1 MNNLN
6 QYFTNN
12 YKWITQTAEKLTS
25 KLNKRYLAA
34 ELISNCYLHLAS
46 LHTEPMSDNKIK
58 SIIINYMNMQVI
70 WSNTKLKK
78 TILKDNIQPD
88 SVIQYVNQVD
98 DSLSEEELIEELL
111 EEEFQIQNKINFIH
125 QWLQTARPED
135 RLLFDIVYNQG
146 YDNSGKLSRH
156 CGLSRTTCYTM
167 ITRLKQKI
175 RKAYNEHNEDVK

>member
-6 QYFTNN
+6 QYITNN
-12 YKWITQTAEKLTS
+12 YKWMEQTAINLTS

-34 ELISNCYLHLAS
+34 ELVSNCYLHLAT
-46 LHTEPMSDNKIK
+46 LDTEPMDDNKIK

-70 WSNTKLKK
+70 WSNTKIKK

-88 SVIQYVNQVD
+88 NVVQYVNQID
-98 DSLSEEELIEELL
+98 DSISEEELIEELL

-125 QWLQTARPED
+125 KWISTARPED

-146 YDNSGKLSRH
+146 FNTSGKLSKH
-156 CGLSRTTCYTM
+156 CGLSRTTCYT
-167 ITRLKQKI
+167 LI
-175 RKAYNEHNEDVK
+175 RKLKNKIKESYNEQEGTKS

>member
-1 MNNLN
+1 MNKIN

-12 YKWITQTAEKLTS
+12 YKWVEQTAINLTS
-25 KLNKRYLAA
+25 KLNKKYLAP
-34 ELISNCYLHLAS
+34 ELISNCYLHLIS
-46 LHTEPMSDNKIK
+46 LDTESMEDNKIK

-70 WSNTKLKK
+70 WSKTKIKQ

-111 EEEFQIQNKINFIH
+111 EEEFKIQNKINFIH

-135 RLLFDIVYNQG
+135 RLLFDIVFNQG
-146 YDNSGKLSRH
+146 YNNSGKLSRH

-167 ITRLKQKI
+167 ISKLKQKI
-175 RKAYNEHNEDVK
+175 IKAYKEQNEAIK